1 MKKHGVKRRTSPP
14 IVKQMLRW
22 IFAVGLV
29 ALLTL
34 LMPLVIDLQLD
45 RTTAWAS
52 DHNGQSLD
60 HGKGNSERGPHGK
73 AGATDHRGGAKDV
86 RSKIL
91 SDEEGDEDS
100 DRPDWYHGN
109 KEANPHIQGG
119 GQPAEAGTKKGD
131 IYGDLWLIWRDPVT
145 GLAILDENGY
155 VQPLIEVDGELV
167 AIQLTEDG
175 ELPPEYTDDVIEAE
189 FGRLSVG
196 RSPSKVTEH
205 ALDEALSK
213 LTAATTVSVDLAGR
227 LVVDGATIDS
237 PLENLAL
244 YIALMTDDPALQVPV
259 IADKLE
265 PFDSLTLAANLLAA
279 AADKTGT
286 IGIDTVAYQNV
297 ILDIAAM
304 TEDDYIDYST
314 FDYNRN
320 STYSGTISY
329 YFLPEGAEVP
339 ILVNEP
345 ILQAV
350 FDNVSYLSNDGEGIT
365 DFAQAADDALQMIEF
380 IHTQIHEE

>member
-1 MKKHGVKRRTSPP
+1 MKKRGTKRRISPP
-14 IVKQMLRW
+14 VAQQMLRW
-22 IFAVGLV
+22 IFAVGV
-29 ALLTL
+29 VGLLTL
-34 LMPLVIDLQLD
+34 LLPSVDAFQLEAAN
-45 RTTAWAS
+45 AWANQR
-52 DHNGQSLD
+52 HGQTVEQ
-60 HGKGNSERGPHGK
+60 GKGYAERGPHGN

-86 RSKIL
+86 TNKIL
-91 SDEEGDEDS
+91 SGEEVDEDS
-100 DRPDWYHGN
+100 DRPEWYHGN
-109 KEANPHIQGG
+109 KEANPHIKGG
-119 GQPAEAGTKKGD
+119 GQPPEAGTKKGD
-131 IYGDLWLIWRDPVT
+131 MYGDLWIILRDPVT

-155 VQPLIEVDGELV
+155 VQPLIEIDGVLV
-167 AIQLTEDG
+167 PIQLTEDG
-175 ELPPEYTDDVIEAE
+175 ELPPEYADAVMEVE

-205 ALDEALSK
+205 ALDEALAK
-213 LTAATTVSVDLAGR
+213 LSAATTVTLDLAGR
-227 LVVDGATIDS
+227 LVVDGTTIDS

-244 YIALMTDDPALQVPV
+244 YIALMTDDPALQIPV

-265 PFDSLTLAANLLAA
+265 PFDTLSLAAHLLAA

-286 IGIDTVAYQNV
+286 IEIDTVAYQNI
-297 ILDIAAM
+297 ILGIAEM
-304 TEDDYIDYST
+304 TADDYVDYST

-329 YFLPEGAEVP
+329 YVLPEGAETP
-339 ILVNEP
+339 ILVTEP

-350 FDNVSYLSNDGEGIT
+350 FDGEPYVSNDGSGIT